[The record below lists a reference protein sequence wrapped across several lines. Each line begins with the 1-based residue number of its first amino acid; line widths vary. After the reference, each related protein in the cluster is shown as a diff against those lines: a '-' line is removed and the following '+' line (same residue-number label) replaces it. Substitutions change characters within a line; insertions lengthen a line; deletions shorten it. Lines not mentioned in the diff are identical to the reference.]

1 MDTKKQLKD
10 LGLRA
15 ADAETSTTYLLAQET
30 SSGVDAQKI
39 QLKGV
44 YDVVDNKIAAFSAS
58 AATACAPRIN
68 AQGGSNNYAPINNP
82 TFTGVISGIT
92 PSMVGL
98 GNVANESK
106 ATMFSDP
113 IFTGKPLTTTPV
125 WGDYLTNPNRN
136 KQIVDV
142 EYLDYAMSIGNPN
155 GRFSIVLTKSS
166 NVNVEGG
173 QSITG
178 LDNDSM
184 WNVDGTPKIE
194 FNAKHDQLAYNDVTK
209 RLYKCKTSDSLPR
222 SWQSVNWNAYNIGS
236 NKWQTIDYIYDVGLF
251 INSVDATNTSPYNNN
266 STTSKSYVDGRFT
279 SIETSL
285 KTGYINSDQI
295 PNINF
300 TGLSVVAP
308 GLLRIERSDASS
320 ISSIQLG
327 SLIYMYDVH
336 SSNVGQG
343 TVVSITHYS
352 GYSIVDIGYSISL
365 GLPIN
370 SIYVRNTNIK
380 SPVIDFRNALP
391 IKADSNIVYLNA
403 SLLPSK
409 YGIYNIG
416 SSDVRWKDIYNK
428 DGVVG
433 SSDARLKTTVKVFT
447 QNELNASKEL
457 SREIGTY
464 QWLDSVEEKGDNAR
478 KHIGMTVQRAIEIMT
493 NNNLNPFEYGF
504 ICYDEWETTY
514 KSAQPA
520 IEAKEAWTEEIK
532 RFNDNGEEFVYQT
545 IEHEAI
551 KGQAEILPN
560 TIVEREAGNVYSFRY
575 TELLAFIA
583 RGFEERLTL
592 LENK

>member
-1 MDTKKQLKD
+1 MTINLVTTKPS
-10 LGLRA
+10 LGDVAGIYFVYNANIPTDSGIYVIKGLNTEPVRMS
-15 ADAETSTTYLLAQET
+15 DAINMNLFAKLL
-30 SSGVDAQKI
+30 S
-39 QLKGV
+39 
-44 YDVVDNKIAAFSAS
+44 
-58 AATACAPRIN
+58 
-68 AQGGSNNYAPINNP
+68 P
-82 TFTGVISGIT
+82 TFTG
-92 PSMVGL
+92 M
-98 GNVANESK
+98 
-106 ATMFSDP
+106 
-113 IFTGKPLTTTPV
+113 PLTTTPE
-125 WGDYLTNPNRN
+125 WADYLTNPNRN

-142 EYLDYAMSIGNPN
+142 EYLDYAISIGNPN

-166 NVNVEGG
+166 LVYVEGG
-173 QSITG
+173 QSISG
-178 LDNDSM
+178 LANDSM

-194 FNAKHDQLAYNDVTK
+194 FNAKADQFAYNDVTK
-209 RLYKCKTSDSLPR
+209 RLYRCKTSDSLPR

-236 NKWQTIDYIYDVGLF
+236 NNWQTIDYIYNVGLF
-251 INSVDATNTSPYNNN
+251 INSVDATNTSPYNDN
-266 STTSKSYVDGRFT
+266 SATSKSYVDGRFT
-279 SIETSL
+279 SIETKL
-285 KTGYINSDQI
+285 KTGYINSNQI
-295 PNINF
+295 SNINF
-300 TGLSVVAP
+300 TGLSVVSP

-352 GYSIVDIGYSISL
+352 DYSIVDIGYSISL
-365 GLPIN
+365 DLQIDT
-370 SIYVRNTNIK
+370 IYVFNINIE

-403 SLLPSK
+403 SLMPSK
-409 YGIYNIG
+409 HGVYNIG
-416 SSDVRWKDIYNK
+416 SSAVRWKDIYNK

-575 TELLAFIA
+575 TEL
-583 RGFEERLTL
+583 
-592 LENK
+592 